1 MCFFSKINN
10 FQFFGDLKK
19 NFQFS
24 IFIDYF
30 YFQNSFQTRSFVSK
44 VLTPPPHPKKFW
56 HPGAGP
62 KSQPP
67 LHTPHALWTSNLA
80 LSSSQQYQKREGE
93 VWRGRRFFYLCF
105 TQKIFCAVCGFCNF
119 CMPFLWQMYPNSR
132 PCLPSFFHLFRPPHP
147 KTTWAIDRCVRI

>member
-1 MCFFSKINN
+1 MICP
-10 FQFFGDLKK
+10 
-19 NFQFS
+19 
-24 IFIDYF
+24 
-30 YFQNSFQTRSFVSK
+30 K
-44 VLTPPPHPKKFW
+44 VDVVILRKFW

-105 TQKIFCAVCGFCNF
+105 TQKIFCAVCGYLPFYTLFNARSTRIPAPACPHF
-119 CMPFLWQMYPNSR
+119 FTFSALPTPKQSGQLTDVLGSDFGMPRVESR
-132 PCLPSFFHLFRPPHP
+132 APSSSTL
-147 KTTWAIDRCVRI
+147 